1 MPPLGNRASI
11 LEQPL
16 QSSQKMEYPGLVC
29 TVLIVWIVAQ
39 RANATLIRL
48 IGKDPPVFHD
58 SKNIRP
64 VER

>member
-16 QSSQKMEYPGLVC
+16 QPSQEMEHPGLVC
-29 TVLIVWIVAQ
+29 AVLIVWIVAQ
-39 RANATLIRL
+39 RAKATRVRL
-48 IGKDPPVFHD
+48 IGEDPPMVHEL
-58 SKNIRP
+58 KNIRP

>member
-1 MPPLGNRASI
+1 M

-16 QSSQKMEYPGLVC
+16 QPSQEMEHPGLVC
-29 TVLIVWIVAQ
+29 TVLIVWIFAQ
-39 RANATLIRL
+39 RAKTTRIRL

-64 VER
+64 AER